1 MESLVISFQEL
12 LCCPM
17 FWGAI
22 AFGIV
27 LGVLE
32 VLYADKCGHG
42 AYCKVTFAYRMPNAP
57 KTAERLSN
65 TMHLLAMV
73 ALTMPLFMLALYKD
87 YSGIFV
93 LLWWAFFLGVSIV
106 SQWVLMF
113 VLILKIMY
121 SRHGS

>member
-1 MESLVISFQEL
+1 MESIFIGFQALLHCPLFWAVMVFGVI
-12 LCCPM
+12 
-17 FWGAI
+17 
-22 AFGIV
+22 

-32 VLYADKCGHG
+32 VLYADKCGYG
-42 AYCKVTFAYRMPNAP
+42 AYYKVTFAYRMPNAP

-106 SQWVLMF
+106 TQWVLMF

>member
-1 MESLVISFQEL
+1 MGSIFIGFQVLLHCPLFWAVMVFGVI
-12 LCCPM
+12 
-17 FWGAI
+17 
-22 AFGIV
+22 

-32 VLYADKCGHG
+32 VLYADKCGYG

-65 TMHLLAMV
+65 TMHLLAIAAV
-73 ALTMPLFMLALYKD
+73 IMPLFMQVFND
-87 YSGIFV
+87 CSGAFV

-106 SQWVLMF
+106 TQWVLMF